1 MMESARWQTVSL
13 VRAVTVT
20 STYWRTGASEANRMY
35 GDGRSLPLDRRYYA
49 PGREGDGPTR
59 CPRSSCQ
66 ERRESG
72 GRPRKPA
79 AQRALRRIGE
89 RQAASRVWG

>member
-1 MMESARWQTVSL
+1 MESARWQTVSL
-13 VRAVTVT
+13 VRVVTVT
-20 STYWRTGASEANRMY
+20 STYWRTGASEADRMY
-35 GDGRSLPLDRRYYA
+35 VDGRSLSPARRYHA
-49 PGREGDGPTR
+49 PGYEGDGPTR
-59 CPRSSCQ
+59 RPRSSCQ
-66 ERRESG
+66 ERRKAG